1 MKRRQFMTEALSGAL
16 GVSVSFSGFARAAR
30 ATPLRKA
37 PAEDQRKPGLARA
50 LLLGDSISMGVGNSG
65 DYQGYEVPVQNLLT
79 GIATVSGISG
89 NGGNTRFGLQ
99 NLPEWL
105 GKKPW
110 DVIHFNWGLHDI
122 VRKADGACIVP
133 AGEYERNLR
142 KIVNGLKVTK
152 ATLIWATTTP
162 VPKEEANKAANRRNS
177 DVIAYNSIARRIME
191 DQQIAIDDLYSFALP
206 RLNEI
211 QQAQD
216 VHFTFQGSEVL
227 AKPVADSIL
236 AALRARMPIGA

>member
-16 GVSVSFSGFARAAR
+16 GVGISVWFGGFARAAR
-30 ATPLRKA
+30 AIPLRKA
-37 PAEDQRKPGLARA
+37 PAENQHKRGLARA
-50 LLLGDSISMGVGNSG
+50 LLLGDSISMGAGSSG

-122 VRKADGACIVP
+122 IRKADGACIVP
-133 AGEYERNLR
+133 AREYESNLG
-142 KIVNGLKVTK
+142 KLST
-152 ATLIWATTTP
+152 
-162 VPKEEANKAANRRNS
+162 
-177 DVIAYNSIARRIME
+177 
-191 DQQIAIDDLYSFALP
+191 
-206 RLNEI
+206 
-211 QQAQD
+211 
-216 VHFTFQGSEVL
+216 GS
-227 AKPVADSIL
+227 
-236 AALRARMPIGA
+236 R